1 MELHRKGNGFKLHY
15 SFHLK
20 KEAILVYL
28 KLQTEEPGTCRG
40 DYNSSGWIM
49 VTYDAQTIYFNEI
62 WPHTCYNGYY
72 QKEEIEQTLT
82 GMWRKVNDCALLGKI
97 QIIQMLWKTVWRFL
111 KKLKRDLPYNSA
123 IVLLGIYSKTT
134 ILTLLK
140 CN

>member
-1 MELHRKGNGFKLHY
+1 
-15 SFHLK
+15 
-20 KEAILVYL
+20 
-28 KLQTEEPGTCRG
+28 
-40 DYNSSGWIM
+40 M

-111 KKLKRDLPYNSA
+111 KKLKLE
-123 IVLLGIYSKTT
+123 VLYDPEISLQVIYPK
-134 ILTLLK
+134 K
-140 CN
+140 M